1 MSIKFPGSHKIV
13 GTIYSDMTY
22 DESLRVIYANIAE
35 SKCTKKLD
43 TYMNI
48 IANTYRKIENREL
61 LEVPNRYSNVT
72 WDEALKY
79 ILERLPS
86 MYSNLELDVAKSII
100 IDVCR
105 KSECNNEE

>member
-22 DESLRVIYANIAE
+22 DESLRIIYANIAE

-43 TYMNI
+43 AYMNI
-48 IANTYRKIENREL
+48 IANTCRKLENREL
-61 LEVPNRYSNVT
+61 LAVPNRYSNVT

-79 ILERLPS
+79 MLERLQS

-100 IDVCR
+100 IDLCR

>member
-22 DESLRVIYANIAE
+22 DESLRVIYANITE

-43 TYMNI
+43 AYMNI
-48 IANTYRKIENREL
+48 IANTYRKLENREL

-72 WDEALKY
+72 WDEAFMY
-79 ILERLPS
+79 IIERLPS
-86 MYSNLELDVAKSII
+86 RYSNIKLEVAKSII
-100 IDVCR
+100 IDICR
-105 KSECNNEE
+105 KCE

>member
-13 GTIYSDMTY
+13 GTIYSGMTY

-43 TYMNI
+43 IYMNI
-48 IANTYRKIENREL
+48 IANTYRKLENREL
-61 LEVPNRYSNVT
+61 LEIPNRYSNVT